1 MSKKITN
8 MPIPPDEH
16 FPYGGYYLRRRLNNG
31 RVVDITI
38 KREYGGNDWVYA
50 QQIKDARK
58 KLAAELE
65 E

>member
-8 MPIPPDEH
+8 MPIPADEH
-16 FPYGGYYLRRRLNNG
+16 FPYGGYYLRRRLDDG
-31 RVVDITI
+31 RTVDITI
-38 KREYGGNDWVYA
+38 HREYGGTDWMYA
-50 QQIKDARK
+50 QQIKEARK

>member
-8 MPIPPDEH
+8 MPIPADEH
-16 FPYGGYYLRRRLNNG
+16 FPYGGYYLRRSLNNG
-31 RVVDITI
+31 RVADITI
-38 KREYGGNDWVYA
+38 MREYGGNDWMYA
-50 QQIKDARK
+50 QQIKEARK

>member
-16 FPYGGYYLRRRLNNG
+16 FPYGGYYLRRLLNNG

-38 KREYGGNDWVYA
+38 TREYGGTDWMYA
-50 QQIKDARK
+50 QQIKEARN